1 MKFWKRILLFCIL
14 AILSVA
20 TLVVGNGYTLYQK
33 AIQEVPLVEKLEQ
46 IQAKANYT
54 TLEEMPE
61 IYKEAIVSVEDHRFY
76 EHKGIDVIAIGRAL
90 FNDIRTLSLKE
101 GGSTIT
107 QQLAKNTYFTQEKK
121 LERKIAE
128 VFMAFS
134 MEKEWGKDLIL
145 ELYFNTSYYG
155 DGYNTPKEAAKG
167 YFGKEPK
174 NMTKN
179 EAVLLAGVPNAPSVY
194 APTKNFRLAKERQKQ
209 VLAKMVR
216 YGKLTEAEAE
226 KIARGEE

>member
-1 MKFWKRILLFCIL
+1 MKFWKRVFIFCVF
-14 AILSVA
+14 ATLSVL
-20 TLVVGNGYTLYQK
+20 TLVIGNGYTVYQT
-33 AIQEVPLVEKLEQ
+33 AIRQMPLNEKLAQ
-46 IQAKANYT
+46 IQAKDNYT
-54 TLEEMPE
+54 KLEEMPP
-61 IYKEAIVSVEDHRFY
+61 IYKDAIISVEDHRFL

-128 VFMAFS
+128 VFMAFE
-134 MEKEWGKDLIL
+134 MEKTWGKDLIL
-145 ELYFNTSYYG
+145 ELYLNTSYYG
-155 DGYNTPKEAAKG
+155 DGYDTPKEAARG

-174 NMTKN
+174 EMTKN
-179 EAVLLAGVPNAPSVY
+179 ETVLLAGVPNAPSAY

-209 VLAKMVR
+209 VLSKMVR

-226 KIARGEE
+226 RIAKGEE